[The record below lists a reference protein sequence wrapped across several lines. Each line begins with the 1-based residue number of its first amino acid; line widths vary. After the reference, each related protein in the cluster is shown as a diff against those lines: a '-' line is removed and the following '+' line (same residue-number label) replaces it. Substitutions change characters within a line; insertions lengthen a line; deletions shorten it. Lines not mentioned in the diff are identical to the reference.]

1 MIDLKQPYDLTDRLP
16 HLPAVASPQAM
27 QAGSHTPILPHIGL
41 WLLSLVVALTWAG
54 SAVAQ
59 DDVADIDEP
68 TFNLRL
74 PLGSPLQRNTS
85 NPARDGGKTAQ
96 PPVSKPK
103 LLSEYDDMP
112 GLQKKINFKTPN
124 KMEVVQFI
132 RTMTQFET
140 GGDLNVVI
148 SVKVTGA
155 VQVDLKDVTVADAL
169 EMALAMN
176 SLAYE
181 VRGEGARA
189 IITIMT
195 DEEYRALNG
204 VGFYEL
210 REVRI
215 VQLDYAKASRIFQI
229 LEGIKSDQGKLIFDD
244 LSGTLVLIDTPVK
257 LVEMEAI
264 IATAEIPTI
273 ERKVPTVTRT
283 FRLKYVTT
291 ADVEK
296 EIAEILTKQ
305 DNRQI
310 GSMIVNS
317 GAKAIIVTDLPQTVE
332 KIAGM
337 IRAFDRRPQQV
348 AIQAKVVQVRL
359 SDAFSLGVNWQHVL
373 EKADPRF
380 KLTADS
386 PLSAGV
392 GPTLSFKT
400 VTGGGDLTLLVDA
413 LKTMGDTKIISNPHV
428 SVLDGEEATI
438 KVITRQP
445 YREIAYESGST
456 NVIGVSYKWEEVGA
470 ILSVTPRIN
479 DDNYITV
486 DIKPQISSIES
497 WYDYPSKEQEG
508 VLGIPVVKTAE
519 AATTVVVKDGVT
531 IIIGG
536 MIESSTEFD
545 ESSVPVLGA
554 IPLLGQLFRST
565 TEKKVK
571 METIVFLTPTI
582 IAADELFL
590 EMPEVGKEPKF
601 RLGEPGDDFRRPDIG
616 IEGDIVQVQV
626 ARPPRVYDEPELV
639 EPEVEEPMMVREPEE
654 ELIPV
659 REPEPVEDEVPLAE
673 LVDRSLE
680 RDEPQPEAEE
690 PDFEK
695 SLRDIL
701 ESP

>member
-1 MIDLKQPYDLTDRLP
+1 M
-16 HLPAVASPQAM
+16 
-27 QAGSHTPILPHIGL
+27 GL
-41 WLLSLVVALTWAG
+41 CLLVALACAVPA
-54 SAVAQ
+54 SAQRENVSAL
-59 DDVADIDEP
+59 DEP
-68 TFNLRL
+68 TFNVNLRL
-74 PLGSPLQRNTS
+74 PLSIPLRRGASTPLRDTGRTS
-85 NPARDGGKTAQ
+85 QPA
-96 PPVSKPK
+96 VSKPK
-103 LLSEYDDMP
+103 LLSEYTDIP
-112 GLQKKINFKTPN
+112 GLQKKINFKTPS
-124 KMEVVQFI
+124 KMDVIQFI

-140 GGDLNVVI
+140 GGDLNVAI
-148 SVKVTGA
+148 STKVGGA

-181 VRGEGARA
+181 VRGEGERA

-215 VQLDYAKASRIFQI
+215 VQLDYAKASRVVQI
-229 LEGIKSDQGKLIFDD
+229 LEGIKSDPGKLIFDD
-244 LSGTLVLIDTPVK
+244 LSGTLVLIDTPIK
-257 LVEMEAI
+257 LAEMEAI
-264 IATAEIPTI
+264 IAQTEIPTI

-305 DNRQI
+305 ENRKI
-310 GSMIVNS
+310 GSMIVS
-317 GAKAIIVTDLPQTVE
+317 SAAKAIIVTDLPQNVE
-332 KIAGM
+332 RIANL
-337 IRAFDRRPQQV
+337 IRTFDRRPRQV

-359 SDAFSLGVNWQHVL
+359 SDDYSLGVNWQHVL

-392 GPTLSFKT
+392 GPSLSYKT

-413 LKTMGDTKIISNPHV
+413 LKTIGDTKIISNPHV
-428 SVLDGEEATI
+428 SVMDGEEASI

-445 YREIAYESGST
+445 YREIAYESGTT

-470 ILSVTPRIN
+470 ILSVTPKIN

-508 VLGIPVVKTAE
+508 VLGIPVVKKSE

-554 IPLLGQLFRST
+554 IPLVGRLFRST
-565 TEKKVK
+565 SEKKVK
-571 METIVFLTPTI
+571 TETIVFLTPTI

-590 EMPEVGKEPKF
+590 EVPEVGKEPKF
-601 RLGEPGDDFRRPDIG
+601 RLGEPGDDFHQPEIG
-616 IEGDIVQVQV
+616 IESDVVQVQI
-626 ARPPRVYDEPELV
+626 ARPPRVYAEPEIV
-639 EPEVEEPMMVREPEE
+639 RPVEEPLPFREPAVVEPEE
-654 ELIPV
+654 EEPLQV
-659 REPEPVEDEVPLAE
+659 REPEPVEAVPLAD
-673 LVDRSLE
+673 LVDRTLE
-680 RDEPQPEAEE
+680 PVEEQPDDEE
-690 PDFEK
+690 PDFEQ

-701 ESP
+701 EAP